1 MIRNSARSYG
11 WIAITLHWI
20 MAAGIFFLFGLGLY
34 MVELTYYDTWY
45 KGSLDLHKGLGI
57 LLLILWLARFVWR
70 LINPEPEITGTVL
83 EKKAAH
89 FAHVVLYWVMLAL
102 MITGYLISTADGRGI
117 DVFGLFEIPALSV
130 SFDNQE
136 DIAGEIHWWL
146 AWGLILMAA
155 GHGVAALK
163 HQFINKDGTLNKML
177 RP

>member
-1 MIRNSARSYG
+1 M
-11 WIAITLHWI
+11 
-20 MAAGIFFLFGLGLY
+20 F
-34 MVELTYYDTWY
+34 
-45 KGSLDLHKGLGI
+45 
-57 LLLILWLARFVWR
+57 
-70 LINPEPEITGTVL
+70 
-83 EKKAAH
+83 
-89 FAHVVLYWVMLAL
+89 
-102 MITGYLISTADGRGI
+102 
-117 DVFGLFEIPALSV
+117 FGLFEIPALSV